1 MVSDS
6 GMRSG
11 KAFVALAVV
20 TLLTRTA
27 TAACPMER
35 ALVRSA
41 ADAQAA
47 QINPLA
53 VPISIGTMH
62 ILPMIRPLPQ
72 DGRVSPDETTL
83 YSVTATLIAYRL
95 TPEGE
100 LHLVLSDDV
109 RRTIIAKVPSPGCIG
124 GSRFA
129 SEIANARAE
138 AEWTLAPTDV
148 FKEVRQAVAVEGVGF
163 FDFLQGQR
171 GAAPNGFSI
180 DPVTAIDFTP
190 PFNPKPPPLPVRRRA
205 AGIVGKSCTKPALSI
220 ATSKTSAC
228 AGEPLTVT
236 WSSSD
241 ASARVAID
249 GIGAGLPASG
259 NRSLTASASAAFSGR
274 ASTSCGAGD
283 EAVAIVNVTS
293 ASVASLTGPVAMAT
307 GDTTTLSVSVSGA
320 PSWTLTSSLG
330 NSISP
335 NNGTSSRT
343 VTYAAT
349 RSGSDTIT
357 LSTAGNGCGNSIRTI
372 SIVISA
378 PPPTNNGLRCCDGT
392 RSPTCFDCSKKSG
405 CCSSHGG
412 VCGCP

>member
-1 MVSDS
+1 
-6 GMRSG
+6 MRSG
-11 KAFVALAVV
+11 KAFLALAIIV
-20 TLLTRTA
+20 LLPRA
-27 TAACPMER
+27 ADAACPVER
-35 ALVRSA
+35 ARVKSA

-47 QINPLA
+47 QIQSPA
-53 VPISIGTMH
+53 VPISLGTMH

-72 DGRVSPDETTL
+72 DGRIAPDETTL

-100 LHLVLSDDV
+100 LHLVLSDDA
-109 RRTIIAKVPSPGCIG
+109 RRTVIAKLPSPNCIG

-138 AEWTLAPTDV
+138 ADWTLAPTDA
-148 FKEVRQAVAVEGVGF
+148 FKEVRQAVEVQGVGF

-180 DPVTAIDFTP
+180 HPVTAIDFTP

-205 AGIVGKSCTKPALSI
+205 AGIIGKSCTNPSLSI
-220 ATSKTSAC
+220 AISKTSAC

-241 ASARVAID
+241 AGARVNID
-249 GIGAGLPASG
+249 GIGVGLPASG
-259 NRSLTASASAAFSGR
+259 NRLLTASASAAFSGR
-274 ASTSCGAGD
+274 ATTSCGAGD
-283 EAVAIVNVTS
+283 EAVAVVNVTS
-293 ASVASLTGPVAMAT
+293 ASLASLTGPVAMAT

-320 PSWTLTSSLG
+320 PSWTLTSALG
-330 NSISP
+330 NPLSP
-335 NNGTSSRT
+335 NSGTSSRT
-343 VTYAAT
+343 VTYTAT

-378 PPPTNNGLRCCDGT
+378 PPPTNSGLRCCDGT
-392 RSPTCFDCSKKSG
+392 RSPTCFNCNDKRG
-405 CCSSHGG
+405 CCSNHGG
-412 VCGCP
+412 VCGCS